1 MLGASGNARKAGNV
15 GFSLEALA
23 LLAIISASRLNHAE
37 TRESKA
43 WKQPFPCNL
52 HNERKQIAPSP
63 NYSNKE
69 ASAKLV
75 CKKIPGQDRVCADKL
90 SCCTCCTSIDFQI
103 KLEVAS
109 HFQGPILYDVYG

>member
-15 GFSLEALA
+15 GFSQEALA

-43 WKQPFPCNL
+43 WKQPCPCKL
-52 HNERKQIAPSP
+52 HNKCKQIA
-63 NYSNKE
+63 NHFIKE
-69 ASAKLV
+69 THATSGQSW
-75 CKKIPGQDRVCADKL
+75 CGPGQDGVCADKL
-90 SCCTCCTSIDFQI
+90 SCCTSIDFQI

-109 HFQGPILYDVYG
+109 HLQGLIFYDVHKRISD

>member
-43 WKQPFPCNL
+43 WKQPFPCKL
-52 HNERKQIAPSP
+52 HNEWKQIAPSP

-69 ASAKLV
+69 ACATSGQSWCEKRFQVKTGCVLISYLV
-75 CKKIPGQDRVCADKL
+75 VLP
-90 SCCTCCTSIDFQI
+90 
-103 KLEVAS
+103 
-109 HFQGPILYDVYG
+109 